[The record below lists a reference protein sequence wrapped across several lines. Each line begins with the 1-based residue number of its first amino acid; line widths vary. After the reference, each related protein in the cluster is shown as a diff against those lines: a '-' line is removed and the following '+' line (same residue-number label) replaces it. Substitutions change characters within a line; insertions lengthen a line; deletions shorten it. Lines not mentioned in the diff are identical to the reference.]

1 MFTQQIEAAK
11 RMDSLARPATL
22 AAILAAKAARAARA
36 LSGGASPP
44 SGNPPTSHES
54 DVIGAAMASWRA
66 ERSSAVAGAALAE
79 EAEEPTVGVDARLA
93 PFFSPLVITAPQGTS
108 PVPSQPRACVPVLEH
123 ILATAMDALAE
134 LFLAHSLSKPCAWG
148 DVSARHL
155 EVIHTLMD
163 DVLKGL
169 EDATQDVSRLIL
181 KPESMEQFRRGE
193 MLDDHCLDRML
204 EYLVQATGSKMVGVK
219 GDPTCSPW
227 VTTDS
232 ARASSYHVLGV
243 ADSLRTLGRLKT
255 PKASV
260 RPSDASP
267 AGPAAFQKHADFG
280 ESWVVPGDAESPD
293 ETVLRLARAI
303 VGSEN
308 VTLDKPLD
316 PFGKRNILVVATWA
330 GHTKVIRLVRREG
343 TWDVW
348 THDSLGSSK
357 WDTALQAGMNAFLLA
372 TGLKD
377 SRSRFAYHHGESITQ
392 DTICAKGETTV
403 QNTCGFLAFINA
415 SQLLTGQSLAQAD
428 CTSCVEAI
436 RVFFFLWFI
445 MLAESQGAIRKG
457 YLAEVLNKA
466 IQDVKLVEILDEGGN
481 SKDAACALVHA
492 SPVLDNRVCGPPHLW
507 YSCVEIILAC

>member
-1 MFTQQIEAAK
+1 M
-11 RMDSLARPATL
+11 
-22 AAILAAKAARAARA
+22 
-36 LSGGASPP
+36 
-44 SGNPPTSHES
+44 
-54 DVIGAAMASWRA
+54 
-66 ERSSAVAGAALAE
+66 
-79 EAEEPTVGVDARLA
+79 
-93 PFFSPLVITAPQGTS
+93 
-108 PVPSQPRACVPVLEH
+108 
-123 ILATAMDALAE
+123 
-134 LFLAHSLSKPCAWG
+134 
-148 DVSARHL
+148 
-155 EVIHTLMD
+155 LMD

-181 KPESMEQFRRGE
+181 KPESMERFRRGE

-232 ARASSYHVLGV
+232 ACASSYHVLGV
-243 ADSLRTLGRLKT
+243 AHADSLRTLGRLKT

-316 PFGKRNILVVATWA
+316 PFGKRNILVVATYA
-330 GHTKVIRLVRREG
+330 VHTKVICLVRRPKDSDG
-343 TWDVW
+343 ASTWDVW
-348 THDSLGSSK
+348 THDSLGSTK
-357 WDTALQAGMNAFLLA
+357 WDPALQTGMNAFLLA
-372 TGLKD
+372 TGLKGAG
-377 SRSRFAYHHGESITQ
+377 SRFAYHHGESIKQ

-403 QNTCGFLAFINA
+403 KNTCGFLAFINA
-415 SQLLTGQSLAQAD
+415 SKLLTGQSLAQAD
-428 CTSCVEAI
+428 CATCVEAI
-436 RVFFFLWFI
+436 RVFFSLWFI
-445 MLAESQGAIRKG
+445 TLAESQGAIRKG

-466 IQDVKLVEILDEGGN
+466 IQDVKLVAILDEGGN

-507 YSCVEIILAC
+507 YSCVVIILAC